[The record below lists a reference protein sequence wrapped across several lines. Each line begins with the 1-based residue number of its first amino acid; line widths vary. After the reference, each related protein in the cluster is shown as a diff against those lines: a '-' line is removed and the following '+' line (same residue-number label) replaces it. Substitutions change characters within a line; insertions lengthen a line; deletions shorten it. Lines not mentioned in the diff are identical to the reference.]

1 MQLSITIYIFKWCL
15 DEVIMIHLAIVIPAR
30 NEERRI
36 GRTLKEYL
44 AFFES
49 LKKIYQIDYKILVV
63 INNTRDKTEEIVR
76 EFQENYKSLYC
87 INLVKGGKG
96 YAVIEG
102 LKECLKT
109 NSNFIGFTDA
119 DMATP
124 PEEYW
129 KLVKASLK
137 CDGAIAD
144 RYAKGSIIMPKP
156 KFRRLIAKRA
166 FNFAARALLMISYND
181 TQCGA
186 KVFRREALAEV
197 LKDISMSEW
206 AFDVELLYLLQKRNF
221 AIASIPIK
229 WFDEKYS
236 TINFWKSGPNMVLGI
251 VRLRMLN
258 SPLRIFIN
266 AYDRLAE
273 RIKHEKA

>member
-1 MQLSITIYIFKWCL
+1 
-15 DEVIMIHLAIVIPAR
+15 MINLAIVIPAH

-36 GRTLKEYL
+36 GRTLEGYWD
-44 AFFES
+44 FFDN
-49 LKKIYQIDYKILVV
+49 LRKKNQIEYKILVV
-63 INNTRDKTEEIVR
+63 INNTKDMTEKIVK
-76 EFQENYKSLYC
+76 EFQNKHKNVFY

-102 LKECLKT
+102 FKECLKT
-109 NSNFIGFTDA
+109 KSEFIGFTDA

-129 KLVKASLK
+129 KLVKAGLK

-144 RYAKGSIIMPKP
+144 RYAKGSSISPRPKL
-156 KFRRLIAKRA
+156 RRIIAKRA
-166 FNFAARALLMISYND
+166 FNLAARSLLMISYND

-186 KVFRREALAEV
+186 KVFRKKALEEV
-197 LKDISMSEW
+197 LPSLSMSEW
-206 AFDVELLYLLQKRNF
+206 AFDVEMLYQLNKKGF
-221 AIASIPIK
+221 KIKSIPIK
-229 WFDEKYS
+229 WLDEKYS

-266 AYDRLAE
+266 AYDRLAN
-273 RIKHEKA
+273 RSKYEKT